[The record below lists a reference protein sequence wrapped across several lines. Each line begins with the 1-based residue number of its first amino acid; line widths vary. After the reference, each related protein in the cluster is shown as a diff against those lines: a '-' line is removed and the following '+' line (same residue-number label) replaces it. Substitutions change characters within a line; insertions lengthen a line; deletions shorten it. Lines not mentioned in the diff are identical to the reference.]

1 MNYLRFLKRLRLEE
15 TFTISVMHKG
25 VEKELTG
32 RLRISAYT
40 HQFLFTVGGAEIIL
54 EKDDEGKF
62 RVLNSS
68 VSSGPGQNPDA
79 SLIRAL
85 VEEMEKLMKN

>member
-1 MNYLRFLKRLRLEE
+1 MNYLRFLKKRRLEE
-15 TFTISVMHKG
+15 VFTISVIHKG

-40 HQFLFTVGGAEIIL
+40 HQFLFTVGDAEIIL

-68 VSSGPGQNPDA
+68 GSSDTGQHPDL

-85 VEEMEKLMKN
+85 VEEMEKLMKD